1 MVGVLPKRIVFFDNY
16 HLHIGGGK
24 SEHTCK
30 RQICMSY
37 VFHFISWIISTGWL
51 SFRTG
56 SWRGEEGVNKW
67 NDRWWGRWAW
77 CSAIH
82 TRCVRNPCC
91 HSTTSEEA
99 LTLAAFLGNDK
110 PNTANRNN
118 ACAQTPRRKAAQE
131 IDHHRLTSSLDLISD
146 TGVETDPLAWWRDH
160 CHDFP
165 LFACK
170 TYEEVSLYT
179 GIEFAVWAAV

>member
-1 MVGVLPKRIVFFDNY
+1 MGENRSTPANDKFACLMFFTLFLELFLQADCLSEQEVGEVK
-16 HLHIGGGK
+16 K
-24 SEHTCK
+24 
-30 RQICMSY
+30 
-37 VFHFISWIISTGWL
+37 
-51 SFRTG
+51 
-56 SWRGEEGVNKW
+56 GVNKR
-67 NDRWWGRWAW
+67 NDRWRGRWAW

-118 ACAQTPRRKAAQE
+118 AHAQTPRHKAAQE
-131 IDHHRLTSSLDLISD
+131 IDHYLLTSSLDLISD
-146 TGVETDPLAWWRDH
+146 TGVETNPLAWWRDH

-165 LFACK
+165 LLAK
-170 TYEEVSLYT
+170 L
-179 GIEFAVWAAV
+179 A